1 MPWKSLSQDSNY
13 YYISSDSL
21 PAGVL
26 LLDPSKLQLLDVAAL
41 WRHWFFRQKDNI
53 QGLVFLHAKQED
65 IRREDQV
72 APGPSKEP
80 GFVYVDPDELG
91 GEDDVQDLNAHPHP
105 ESPAAHATSEESK
118 VSFLRRLADDP
129 VYNKFVDLVNSRKEV
144 GVCSV
149 TM

>member
-1 MPWKSLSQDSNY
+1 M
-13 YYISSDSL
+13 
-21 PAGVL
+21 
-26 LLDPSKLQLLDVAAL
+26 
-41 WRHWFFRQKDNI
+41 
-53 QGLVFLHAKQED
+53 QED

-118 VSFLRRLADDP
+118 VSFLRSLADDP